1 MQREHLT
8 PDFSSIRKLI
18 AKNTFFNFV
27 GQVLPIIA
35 AILGVPILIKYL
47 GTERFGILSILWML
61 MWYSTMLDLGLG
73 RATTKFVANAL
84 ARGEFENIS
93 KIVWT
98 SVLMQVII
106 GIALAIVSLFL
117 TPFIVGKVLKISPEL
132 ISEARTSFYLIFL
145 FTPIILVSTSLQGV
159 LEAYQRFDLIN
170 FVLAPVKIGVLILS
184 ILGAVLNLKLTGIV
198 MLLIM
203 MRVLMIFTLFALDL
217 RICPALKSKFKFDL
231 KLLSELFSF
240 GGWITVV
247 NIVNP
252 ILIYIDRF
260 LIGAILSVGVLA
272 YYTAPFE
279 VVQRLWIIPASLVI
293 TLFPAF
299 SLLDGQKQNDEISNL
314 FSKSVRLTFVI
325 LFPIVFVLSFFSFEI
340 LKLWLGYDFA
350 VNSSNVFKFLAFGI
364 LINSIAGF
372 PAILLQ
378 GIGRPDITAKVYLG
392 ELVLYVPFVS
402 FLIYKFGTLGAGVG
416 WMLRQVV
423 DSLLLYGIVFK
434 KEIVAWNKLLN
445 HGSFSV
451 LSISIV
457 IAPLA
462 FVSGVWNLLLKFVV
476 ALLGLVIFSTV
487 AWIKA
492 LEQSEREKFKSK
504 LLAFLWMHR

>member
-1 MQREHLT
+1 MQKEHLT

-117 TPFIVGKVLKISPEL
+117 TPFIVEKVLKISPGL

-198 MLLIM
+198 VLLIM
-203 MRVLMIFTLFALDL
+203 MRVLMIFTLFALD
-217 RICPALKSKFKFDL
+217 
-231 KLLSELFSF
+231 
-240 GGWITVV
+240 
-247 NIVNP
+247 
-252 ILIYIDRF
+252 
-260 LIGAILSVGVLA
+260 
-272 YYTAPFE
+272 
-279 VVQRLWIIPASLVI
+279 
-293 TLFPAF
+293 
-299 SLLDGQKQNDEISNL
+299 
-314 FSKSVRLTFVI
+314 
-325 LFPIVFVLSFFSFEI
+325 
-340 LKLWLGYDFA
+340 
-350 VNSSNVFKFLAFGI
+350 
-364 LINSIAGF
+364 
-372 PAILLQ
+372 
-378 GIGRPDITAKVYLG
+378 
-392 ELVLYVPFVS
+392 
-402 FLIYKFGTLGAGVG
+402 
-416 WMLRQVV
+416 
-423 DSLLLYGIVFK
+423 
-434 KEIVAWNKLLN
+434 
-445 HGSFSV
+445 
-451 LSISIV
+451 
-457 IAPLA
+457 
-462 FVSGVWNLLLKFVV
+462 
-476 ALLGLVIFSTV
+476 
-487 AWIKA
+487 
-492 LEQSEREKFKSK
+492 
-504 LLAFLWMHR
+504 